1 MRPHGVRFLL
11 NTHKSPTRVGAVLNA
26 RTARTR
32 RRARRRPFRRR
43 ARIGVDAAHAR
54 EDDAPRALAVVTTA
68 HRGRAADD
76 AKYFDAPR
84 RGVNMEVRD
93 ARRVRRTP

>member
-1 MRPHGVRFLL
+1 
-11 NTHKSPTRVGAVLNA
+11 
-26 RTARTR
+26 
-32 RRARRRPFRRR
+32 
-43 ARIGVDAAHAR
+43 
-54 EDDAPRALAVVTTA
+54 VTTA
-68 HRGRAADD
+68 HRGRADDD